1 MFLFANARK
10 FHEKDVILCVER
22 ASNAQIR
29 KQTKTSIHKM
39 KSFIK
44 YTMATVVGIFLTM
57 TLFTIISII
66 SLAGMMATEGMSAPI
81 KEKSI
86 LRLDLSGTLA
96 ERSES
101 NPFAALMGEENKALS
116 LEDALLALD
125 KAAKNENIIG
135 VYLEGGAMGA
145 NPGMAQELRQ
155 ALVEFK
161 ESGKWVVAYGDSYG
175 KTAYYLS
182 SVADSV
188 LLNPEGNVDFGGMA
202 SQIMFFKDVMEKI
215 GVKMQ
220 VFKVGTYKS
229 AVEPFIC
236 TEMSPA
242 NREQV
247 TSYLFS
253 IWTNMLKDV
262 AESRNMEV
270 GKLNSLA
277 DSLTMI
283 SEASVALNGGLV
295 DKLCYMDEVKAI
307 LREKSGLED
316 EDDDL
321 VFASVADVAKSET
334 LDEKV
339 DEQVAV
345 YYAYGEIV
353 QSQGTGLG
361 MSQEHQI
368 VGEKMIKDLQD
379 LREDDDVKA
388 VVIRVNS
395 PGGSAF
401 ASEQIWREVCLLKE
415 KKPVVVSMGGMAASG
430 GYYISCAANRI
441 FAEPTTLTGSIGI
454 FGMIP
459 DVSELMTEKIG
470 LKFDVVKTNEMSDIG
485 TMARPFNE
493 AESAQMQKMINR
505 GYDLFTKRVADGRG
519 MAQDSV
525 KLIAE
530 GRVWTGEQ
538 GLNIGLVD
546 ELGNLDDAVAHA
558 AELAKVEKFRAVG
571 YPAPDN
577 PFDQLLNQTKGG
589 YLDSELRELL
599 GEGYAVYSLVRNV
612 KDADRIQAR
621 MPFEMNIQ

>member
-1 MFLFANARK
+1 
-10 FHEKDVILCVER
+10 
-22 ASNAQIR
+22 
-29 KQTKTSIHKM
+29 M

-101 NPFAALMGEENKALS
+101 NPFAALMGEENTALS

-202 SQIMFFKDVMEKI
+202 SQIMFYKDVMEKI

-262 AESRNMEV
+262 AASRNMEM

-307 LREKSGLED
+307 LRDKSGLED

-334 LDEKV
+334 LGEKV

-361 MSQEHQI
+361 ISQEHQI

-459 DVSELMTEKIG
+459 DMSELMTEKIG

-577 PFDQLLNQTKGG
+577 PFEQLLNQTKGG

>member
-1 MFLFANARK
+1 
-10 FHEKDVILCVER
+10 
-22 ASNAQIR
+22 
-29 KQTKTSIHKM
+29 M

-101 NPFAALMGEENKALS
+101 NPFAALMGEENMALS

-262 AESRNMEV
+262 AASRNMEV

-361 MSQEHQI
+361 LSQEHQI

-459 DVSELMTEKIG
+459 DASELMTEKIG

>member
-1 MFLFANARK
+1 
-10 FHEKDVILCVER
+10 
-22 ASNAQIR
+22 
-29 KQTKTSIHKM
+29 M

-44 YTMATVVGIFLTM
+44 HTMATVVGIFLTM
-57 TLFTIISII
+57 TLFSIISII
-66 SLAGMMATEGMSAPI
+66 SIVAMIATVDVSTPI

-86 LRLDLSGTLA
+86 LRINLSGSLA
-96 ERSES
+96 ERSDA
-101 NPFAALMGEENKALS
+101 NPFASLMGEEGESLS
-116 LEDALLALD
+116 LEETMQALD
-125 KAAKNENIIG
+125 KAAKNNNIIG
-135 VYLEGGAMGA
+135 VYLDGGTLDAT
-145 NPGMAQELRQ
+145 PGMAQELRQ
-155 ALVEFK
+155 ALLKFK
-161 ESGKWVVAYGDSYG
+161 ESGKWVIAYSDSYSE
-175 KTAYYLS
+175 ASYYLS

-188 LLNPEGNVDFGGMA
+188 LLNPEGNVDFSGLS
-202 SQIMFFKDVMEKI
+202 SQVMFYKDVLEKV

-247 TSYLFS
+247 TSYLLS

-262 AESRNMEV
+262 AGSRNLEV
-270 GKLNSLA
+270 SRLNSLA
-277 DSLTMI
+277 DSMTII
-283 SEASVALNGGLV
+283 SEASMAVNGGLV

-307 LREKSGLED
+307 LREKCGYKNS
-316 EDDDL
+316 DDDL
-321 VFASVADVAKSET
+321 IFASTSDVAKSGMPDGNTDKE
-334 LDEKV
+334 
-339 DEQVAV
+339 VAV

-353 QSQGTGLG
+353 QSENSGLSMG
-361 MSQEHQI
+361 QEHQI
-368 VGEKMIKDLQD
+368 VGEKMIKDLQE
-379 LREDDDVKA
+379 LREDNDVKA

-459 DVSELMTEKIG
+459 DISELMTKKIG
-470 LKFDVVKTNEMSDIG
+470 LKFDVVNTNKMSDIG
-485 TMARPFNE
+485 SMARPFNA

-505 GYDLFTKRVADGRG
+505 GYDLFTKRVAEGRG
-519 MAQDSV
+519 MVQDSV
-525 KLIAE
+525 KMIAE

-546 ELGNLDDAVAHA
+546 ELGNLDDAVTYA
-558 AELAKVEKFRAVG
+558 AKLAKIEKYRAVS
-571 YPAPDN
+571 YPDADN
-577 PFDQLLNQTKGG
+577 PFDQLMNQTKSG
-589 YLDSELRELL
+589 YLDSELREML
-599 GEGYAVYSLVRNV
+599 GDSYSAFFLMRNV
-612 KDADRIQAR
+612 KNIDRVQAR
-621 MPFEMNIQ
+621 LPFELNIK

>member
-1 MFLFANARK
+1 
-10 FHEKDVILCVER
+10 
-22 ASNAQIR
+22 
-29 KQTKTSIHKM
+29 M

-101 NPFAALMGEENKALS
+101 NPFAALMGEENTALS

-459 DVSELMTEKIG
+459 DVSELMTEKVG

-558 AELAKVEKFRAVG
+558 AELAKVEKYRAVG

>member
-1 MFLFANARK
+1 
-10 FHEKDVILCVER
+10 
-22 ASNAQIR
+22 
-29 KQTKTSIHKM
+29 M

-96 ERSES
+96 ERSDS
-101 NPFAALMGEENKALS
+101 NPFAALMGEENTALS

-202 SQIMFFKDVMEKI
+202 SQIMFYKDVMEKI

-415 KKPVVVSMGGMAASG
+415 TKPVVVSMGGMAASG

-459 DVSELMTEKIG
+459 DMSELMTEKIG

-577 PFDQLLNQTKGG
+577 PFEQLLNETKGG

>member
-1 MFLFANARK
+1 
-10 FHEKDVILCVER
+10 
-22 ASNAQIR
+22 
-29 KQTKTSIHKM
+29 M

-96 ERSES
+96 ERSDS
-101 NPFAALMGEENKALS
+101 NPFAALMGEENTALS

-202 SQIMFFKDVMEKI
+202 SQIMFYKDVMEKV

-262 AESRNMEV
+262 AASRNMEV

-459 DVSELMTEKIG
+459 DASELMTEKIG

-558 AELAKVEKFRAVG
+558 AELAKVEKFRAVP
-571 YPAPDN
+571 YPGADN

>member
-1 MFLFANARK
+1 
-10 FHEKDVILCVER
+10 
-22 ASNAQIR
+22 
-29 KQTKTSIHKM
+29 M

-57 TLFTIISII
+57 MLFTIISII

-101 NPFAALMGEENKALS
+101 NPFAVLMGEENTALS

-135 VYLEGGAMGA
+135 VYLEGGSMGA

-175 KTAYYLS
+175 RTAYYLS

-202 SQIMFFKDVMEKI
+202 SQIMFYKDVMEKV

-262 AESRNMEV
+262 AASRNMEV

-459 DVSELMTEKIG
+459 DMSELMTEKIG

-558 AELAKVEKFRAVG
+558 AELAKVEKFRAVP
-571 YPAPDN
+571 YPGADN

>member
-1 MFLFANARK
+1 
-10 FHEKDVILCVER
+10 
-22 ASNAQIR
+22 
-29 KQTKTSIHKM
+29 M

-101 NPFAALMGEENKALS
+101 NPFAALMGEENTALS

-202 SQIMFFKDVMEKI
+202 SQIMFYKDVMEKV

>member
-1 MFLFANARK
+1 MQIV
-10 FHEKDVILCVER
+10 VILSSILRLYVAKEMT
-22 ASNAQIR
+22 
-29 KQTKTSIHKM
+29 KQTKHQYTM

-66 SLAGMMATEGMSAPI
+66 SLAGMTATEGMSAPI
-81 KEKSI
+81 KKKSI

-96 ERSES
+96 ERSDS
-101 NPFAALMGEENKALS
+101 NPFASLMNDGEEPLS

-202 SQIMFFKDVMEKI
+202 SQIMFYKDVMEKI

-295 DKLCYMDEVKAI
+295 DKLCYMDGVKAI
-307 LREKSGLED
+307 LREKSGIED

-321 VFASVADVAKSET
+321 VFVSVADVAKSET

-401 ASEQIWREVCLLKE
+401 ASEQIWREVCLLKDT
-415 KKPVVVSMGGMAASG
+415 KPVVVSMGGMAASG

-558 AELAKVEKFRAVG
+558 AELAKVEKYRAVG

-577 PFDQLLNQTKGG
+577 PFEQLLNQTKGG

>member
-1 MFLFANARK
+1 
-10 FHEKDVILCVER
+10 
-22 ASNAQIR
+22 
-29 KQTKTSIHKM
+29 M

-202 SQIMFFKDVMEKI
+202 SQIMFYKDVMEKV

-262 AESRNMEV
+262 AASRNMEV

-307 LREKSGLED
+307 LREKSGIED

-459 DVSELMTEKIG
+459 DASELMTEKIG

-558 AELAKVEKFRAVG
+558 AELAKVEKFRAVP
-571 YPAPDN
+571 YPGADN
-577 PFDQLLNQTKGG
+577 PFEQLLNQTKGG

-621 MPFEMNIQ
+621 MPFEMNIR

>member
-1 MFLFANARK
+1 
-10 FHEKDVILCVER
+10 
-22 ASNAQIR
+22 
-29 KQTKTSIHKM
+29 M

-101 NPFAALMGEENKALS
+101 NPFAVLMGEENTALS

-145 NPGMAQELRQ
+145 NPGMAQELHQ

-202 SQIMFFKDVMEKI
+202 SQIMFYKDVMEKV

-262 AESRNMEV
+262 AESRNMEM

-459 DVSELMTEKIG
+459 DMSELMTEKIG

-558 AELAKVEKFRAVG
+558 AELAKVEKFRAVP
-571 YPAPDN
+571 YPGADN

>member
-1 MFLFANARK
+1 
-10 FHEKDVILCVER
+10 
-22 ASNAQIR
+22 
-29 KQTKTSIHKM
+29 M

-202 SQIMFFKDVMEKI
+202 SQIMFYKDVMEKI

-262 AESRNMEV
+262 AASRNMEM

-307 LREKSGLED
+307 LRDKSGLED

-334 LDEKV
+334 LGEKV

-361 MSQEHQI
+361 ISQEHQI

-459 DVSELMTEKIG
+459 DMSELMTEKIG

-519 MAQDSV
+519 MVQDSV

-577 PFDQLLNQTKGG
+577 PFEQLLNQTKGG

>member
-1 MFLFANARK
+1 
-10 FHEKDVILCVER
+10 
-22 ASNAQIR
+22 
-29 KQTKTSIHKM
+29 M

-101 NPFAALMGEENKALS
+101 NPFAALMGEENTALS

-202 SQIMFFKDVMEKI
+202 SQIMFYKDVMEKV

-262 AESRNMEV
+262 AASRNMEV

-277 DSLTMI
+277 DSQTMI

-415 KKPVVVSMGGMAASG
+415 TKPVVVSMGGMAASG

-459 DVSELMTEKIG
+459 DVSELMTGKIG

-538 GLNIGLVD
+538 GLKIGLVD

-558 AELAKVEKFRAVG
+558 AELAKVEKFRAVP
-571 YPAPDN
+571 YPGADN

>member
-1 MFLFANARK
+1 
-10 FHEKDVILCVER
+10 
-22 ASNAQIR
+22 
-29 KQTKTSIHKM
+29 M

-96 ERSES
+96 ERSDS
-101 NPFAALMGEENKALS
+101 NPFAALMGEENTALS

-202 SQIMFFKDVMEKI
+202 SQIMFYKDVMEKV

-379 LREDDDVKA
+379 MREDDDVKA

-538 GLNIGLVD
+538 GLKIGLVD

-558 AELAKVEKFRAVG
+558 AELAKVEKYRAVG

>member
-1 MFLFANARK
+1 
-10 FHEKDVILCVER
+10 
-22 ASNAQIR
+22 
-29 KQTKTSIHKM
+29 M

-101 NPFAALMGEENKALS
+101 NPFAVLMGEENTALS

-202 SQIMFFKDVMEKI
+202 SQIMFYKDVMEKV

-262 AESRNMEV
+262 AASRNMEM

-459 DVSELMTEKIG
+459 DMSELMTEKIG

-558 AELAKVEKFRAVG
+558 AELAKVEKFRAVP
-571 YPAPDN
+571 YPGADN

>member
-1 MFLFANARK
+1 
-10 FHEKDVILCVER
+10 
-22 ASNAQIR
+22 
-29 KQTKTSIHKM
+29 M

-96 ERSES
+96 ERSDS
-101 NPFAALMGEENKALS
+101 NPFAALMGEENTALS

-202 SQIMFFKDVMEKI
+202 SQIMFYKDVMEKI

-295 DKLCYMDEVKAI
+295 DKLCYMDGVKAI

-459 DVSELMTEKIG
+459 DVSELMTGKIG

-538 GLNIGLVD
+538 GLKIGLVD

-577 PFDQLLNQTKGG
+577 PFEQLLNETKGG

>member
-1 MFLFANARK
+1 
-10 FHEKDVILCVER
+10 
-22 ASNAQIR
+22 
-29 KQTKTSIHKM
+29 M

-57 TLFTIISII
+57 MLFTIISII

-101 NPFAALMGEENKALS
+101 NPFAVLMGKENTALS

-135 VYLEGGAMGA
+135 VYLEGGSMGA

-202 SQIMFFKDVMEKI
+202 SQIMFYKDVMEKI

-262 AESRNMEV
+262 AASRNMEM

-307 LREKSGLED
+307 LRDKSGLED

-334 LDEKV
+334 LGEKV

-361 MSQEHQI
+361 ISQEHQI

-459 DVSELMTEKIG
+459 DMSELMTEKIG

-577 PFDQLLNQTKGG
+577 PFEQLLNQTKGG

>member
-1 MFLFANARK
+1 
-10 FHEKDVILCVER
+10 
-22 ASNAQIR
+22 
-29 KQTKTSIHKM
+29 M

-101 NPFAALMGEENKALS
+101 NPFAALMGEENTALS

-202 SQIMFFKDVMEKI
+202 SQIMFYKDVMEKI

-262 AESRNMEV
+262 AASRNMEV

-307 LREKSGLED
+307 LRDKSGLED

-339 DEQVAV
+339 DDQVAV

-459 DVSELMTEKIG
+459 DVSELMTGKIG

-577 PFDQLLNQTKGG
+577 PFEQLLNQTKGG

>member
-1 MFLFANARK
+1 MQIV
-10 FHEKDVILCVER
+10 VILSSILRLYVAKEMT
-22 ASNAQIR
+22 
-29 KQTKTSIHKM
+29 KQTKHLYTM

-96 ERSES
+96 ERSDS
-101 NPFAALMGEENKALS
+101 NPFASLMNDGEEPLS

-202 SQIMFFKDVMEKI
+202 SQIMFYKDVMEKV

-262 AESRNMEV
+262 AASRNMEV

>member
-1 MFLFANARK
+1 
-10 FHEKDVILCVER
+10 
-22 ASNAQIR
+22 
-29 KQTKTSIHKM
+29 M

-96 ERSES
+96 ERSDS
-101 NPFAALMGEENKALS
+101 NPFAALMGEENTALS

-202 SQIMFFKDVMEKI
+202 SQIMFYKDVMEKI

-262 AESRNMEV
+262 AASRNMEV

-353 QSQGTGLG
+353 QSQGTGLS

-577 PFDQLLNQTKGG
+577 PFEQLLNQTKGG

>member
-1 MFLFANARK
+1 
-10 FHEKDVILCVER
+10 
-22 ASNAQIR
+22 
-29 KQTKTSIHKM
+29 M

-96 ERSES
+96 ERSDS
-101 NPFAALMGEENKALS
+101 NPFAALMGEENTALS

-202 SQIMFFKDVMEKI
+202 SQIMFYKDVMEKV

-262 AESRNMEV
+262 AASRNMEV

-538 GLNIGLVD
+538 GLKIGLVD

-558 AELAKVEKFRAVG
+558 AELAKVEKFRAVP
-571 YPAPDN
+571 YPGADN
-577 PFDQLLNQTKGG
+577 PFEQLLNQTKGG

>member
-1 MFLFANARK
+1 
-10 FHEKDVILCVER
+10 
-22 ASNAQIR
+22 
-29 KQTKTSIHKM
+29 M

-101 NPFAALMGEENKALS
+101 NPFAALMGEENTALS

-202 SQIMFFKDVMEKI
+202 SQIMFYKDVMEKI

-262 AESRNMEV
+262 AASRNMEM

-307 LREKSGLED
+307 LRDKSGLED

-334 LDEKV
+334 LGEKV

-361 MSQEHQI
+361 ISQEHQI

-459 DVSELMTEKIG
+459 DMSELMTEKIG

-493 AESAQMQKMINR
+493 DESAQMQKMINR

-577 PFDQLLNQTKGG
+577 PFEQLLNQTKGG

>member
-1 MFLFANARK
+1 
-10 FHEKDVILCVER
+10 
-22 ASNAQIR
+22 
-29 KQTKTSIHKM
+29 M

-44 YTMATVVGIFLTM
+44 YTLATVVGIFLTM

-101 NPFAALMGEENKALS
+101 NPFATLMGEENKALS

-202 SQIMFFKDVMEKI
+202 SQIMFYKDVMEKV

-262 AESRNMEV
+262 AASRNMEV

-353 QSQGTGLG
+353 QSQGSGLG

-459 DVSELMTEKIG
+459 DMSELMTEKIG

-577 PFDQLLNQTKGG
+577 PFEQLLNQTKGG

>member
-1 MFLFANARK
+1 
-10 FHEKDVILCVER
+10 
-22 ASNAQIR
+22 
-29 KQTKTSIHKM
+29 M

-57 TLFTIISII
+57 TLFTIMSII

-96 ERSES
+96 ERSDS
-101 NPFAALMGEENKALS
+101 NPFASLMNDGEEPLS

-202 SQIMFFKDVMEKI
+202 SQIMFYKDVMEKI

-253 IWTNMLKDV
+253 IWINMLKDV
-262 AESRNMEV
+262 AASRNMEV

-334 LDEKV
+334 LDEQV

-459 DVSELMTEKIG
+459 DASELMTEKIG

>member
-1 MFLFANARK
+1 
-10 FHEKDVILCVER
+10 
-22 ASNAQIR
+22 
-29 KQTKTSIHKM
+29 M

-81 KEKSI
+81 KKKSI

-101 NPFAALMGEENKALS
+101 NPFAALIGEENTAMS

-135 VYLEGGAMGA
+135 VYLECGAMGA

-202 SQIMFFKDVMEKI
+202 SQIMFYKDVMEKI

-283 SEASVALNGGLV
+283 SEASMALNGGLV

-307 LREKSGLED
+307 LREKSGIED

-361 MSQEHQI
+361 MSREHQI

-558 AELAKVEKFRAVG
+558 AELAKVEKFRAVP
-571 YPAPDN
+571 YPGADN

>member
-1 MFLFANARK
+1 
-10 FHEKDVILCVER
+10 
-22 ASNAQIR
+22 
-29 KQTKTSIHKM
+29 M

-96 ERSES
+96 ERSDS
-101 NPFAALMGEENKALS
+101 NPFAALMGEENTALS

-202 SQIMFFKDVMEKI
+202 SQIMFYKDVMEKV

-262 AESRNMEV
+262 AASRNMEV

>member
-1 MFLFANARK
+1 
-10 FHEKDVILCVER
+10 
-22 ASNAQIR
+22 
-29 KQTKTSIHKM
+29 M

-44 YTMATVVGIFLTM
+44 HTMATVVGIFLTM
-57 TLFTIISII
+57 TLFSIISII
-66 SLAGMMATEGMSAPI
+66 SIVAMIATVDVSTPI

-86 LRLDLSGTLA
+86 LRINLSGSLA
-96 ERSES
+96 ERSDA
-101 NPFAALMGEENKALS
+101 NPFASLMGEEGESLS
-116 LEDALLALD
+116 LEETMQALD
-125 KAAKNENIIG
+125 KAAKNNNIIG
-135 VYLEGGAMGA
+135 VYLDGGTLDAT
-145 NPGMAQELRQ
+145 PGMAQELRQ
-155 ALVEFK
+155 ALLKFK
-161 ESGKWVVAYGDSYG
+161 ESGKWVIAYSDSYSE
-175 KTAYYLS
+175 ASYYLS

-188 LLNPEGNVDFGGMA
+188 LLNPEGNVDFSGLS
-202 SQIMFFKDVMEKI
+202 SQVMFYKDVLEKV

-262 AESRNMEV
+262 AGSRNLEV
-270 GKLNSLA
+270 SRLNSLA
-277 DSLTMI
+277 DSMTII
-283 SEASVALNGGLV
+283 SEASMAVNGGLV

-307 LREKSGLED
+307 LREKCGYKNS
-316 EDDDL
+316 DDDL
-321 VFASVADVAKSET
+321 IFASTSDVAKSEMPN
-334 LDEKV
+334 ENKG
-339 DEQVAV
+339 EEIAV

-353 QSQGTGLG
+353 QSESSGFSMG
-361 MSQEHQI
+361 QEHQI
-368 VGEKMIKDLQD
+368 VGEKMIKDLQE
-379 LREDDDVKA
+379 LREDNDVKA

-459 DVSELMTEKIG
+459 DISELMTKKIG
-470 LKFDVVKTNEMSDIG
+470 LKFDVVNTNKMSDIG
-485 TMARPFNE
+485 SMARPFNA

-505 GYDLFTKRVADGRG
+505 GYDLFTKRVAEGRG
-519 MAQDSV
+519 MVQDSV
-525 KLIAE
+525 KMIAE

-546 ELGNLDDAVAHA
+546 ELGNLDDAVTYA
-558 AELAKVEKFRAVG
+558 AKLAKIKEYRAVS
-571 YPAPDN
+571 YPDADN
-577 PFDQLLNQTKGG
+577 PFDQLMNQTKSE
-589 YLDSELRELL
+589 YLDSELREML
-599 GEGYAVYSLVRNV
+599 GDSYSAFFLMRNV
-612 KDADRIQAR
+612 KNIDRVQAR
-621 MPFEMNIQ
+621 LPFELNIK

>member
-1 MFLFANARK
+1 
-10 FHEKDVILCVER
+10 
-22 ASNAQIR
+22 
-29 KQTKTSIHKM
+29 M

-101 NPFAALMGEENKALS
+101 NPFAALMGEENTALS

-202 SQIMFFKDVMEKI
+202 SQIMFYKDVMEKV

-307 LREKSGLED
+307 LREKSGLDD

-321 VFASVADVAKSET
+321 IFASVADVAKSET

-401 ASEQIWREVCLLKE
+401 ASEQMWREVCLLKE

-459 DVSELMTEKIG
+459 DMSELMTEKIG

-577 PFDQLLNQTKGG
+577 PFEQLLNQTKGG

>member
-1 MFLFANARK
+1 
-10 FHEKDVILCVER
+10 
-22 ASNAQIR
+22 
-29 KQTKTSIHKM
+29 M

-57 TLFTIISII
+57 MLFTIISII

-101 NPFAALMGEENKALS
+101 NPFAVLMGKENTALS

-135 VYLEGGAMGA
+135 VYLEGGALGA

-202 SQIMFFKDVMEKI
+202 SQIMFYKDVMEKV

-558 AELAKVEKFRAVG
+558 AELAKVEKFRAVP
-571 YPAPDN
+571 YPGADN
-577 PFDQLLNQTKGG
+577 PFELLLNQTKGG

>member
-1 MFLFANARK
+1 
-10 FHEKDVILCVER
+10 
-22 ASNAQIR
+22 
-29 KQTKTSIHKM
+29 M

-101 NPFAALMGEENKALS
+101 NPFAALMGEENTALS

-202 SQIMFFKDVMEKI
+202 SQIMFYKDVMEKI

>member
-1 MFLFANARK
+1 
-10 FHEKDVILCVER
+10 
-22 ASNAQIR
+22 
-29 KQTKTSIHKM
+29 M

-101 NPFAALMGEENKALS
+101 NPFAALMGEENTALS

-135 VYLEGGAMGA
+135 VYLEGGALGA

-202 SQIMFFKDVMEKI
+202 SQIMFYKDVMEKV

-262 AESRNMEV
+262 AASRNMEV

-459 DVSELMTEKIG
+459 DMSELMTEKIG

-538 GLNIGLVD
+538 GLKIGLVD
-546 ELGNLDDAVAHA
+546 ELGNLDDALAHA
-558 AELAKVEKFRAVG
+558 AELAKVEKFRAVP
-571 YPAPDN
+571 YPGADN